1 MGALKNDSGL
11 DIRMLRIFAAVAGAD
26 SLSAAAEALGVTQ
39 SAVSQTIS
47 QIETTLGM
55 RVLDRTRR
63 PYRLTPA
70 GVTLQRQSR
79 QIVDDVDR
87 LIAQVREADL
97 MNRPAIR
104 IGMIDSFAATTGP
117 AIVKRLTQSASQVLV
132 WSGLAYG
139 HAQALLNRQVDIIVT
154 TDALEDVDGLARRAI
169 LNEPFVL
176 VAPTARA
183 DEFARMDL
191 RQLAQAAPFIRF
203 SRRSHFGAMIE
214 RHMRRANVTA
224 PPFLEIDTSDVV
236 MAMIAANLGWAL
248 TTPLCLLQG
257 RSWLDKVAVLPLPGP
272 GLARTLHQG
281 VAPGRV
287 RGDGGRVLAV
297 QPNRAGDGDLS
308 ADQRAAAVAGTADA
322 LVLKGRAHI

>member
-1 MGALKNDSGL
+1 MGALKNDSSL
-11 DIRMLRIFAAVAGAD
+11 DVRMLRIFAAVAAAD
-26 SLSAAAEALGVTQ
+26 SLSAAAQALNITQ
-39 SAVSQTIS
+39 SAVSQTVT
-47 QIETTLGM
+47 QIESILGM

-70 GVTLQRQSR
+70 GVALQRQSR
-79 QIVDDVDR
+79 QIVDDIDR

-154 TDALEDVDGLARRAI
+154 TDALEDVDGLVRRPI
-169 LNEPFVL
+169 LNEPFVV
-176 VAPTARA
+176 VAPAVRA
-183 DEFARMDL
+183 DEFAPLDL
-191 RQLAQAAPFIRF
+191 RQMAQAAPFIRF
-203 SRRSHFGAMIE
+203 SGRSHFGAMIE
-214 RHMRRANVTA
+214 RHLRRCGVTA

-248 TTPLCLLQG
+248 MTPLCLLQG
-257 RSWLDKVAVLPLPGP
+257 RSWLDQVVVLPLPGP
-272 GLARTLHQG
+272 SLARTLHQ
-281 VAPGRV
+281 VSRLEEYQEMADMFWQLSRQALETEIFPQVTTQLPWLGRQM
-287 RGDGGRVLAV
+287 RLC
-297 QPNRAGDGDLS
+297 
-308 ADQRAAAVAGTADA
+308 
-322 LVLKGRAHI
+322 

>member
-55 RVLDRTRR
+55 RVLDRSRR

-191 RQLAQAAPFIRF
+191 RQLAQTAPFIRF

-257 RSWLDKVAVLPLPGP
+257 RSWLDQVAVLPLPGP
-272 GLARTLHQG
+272 GLARTLHQVSRQG
-281 VAPGRV
+281 EFEEM
-287 RGDGGRVLAV
+287 
-297 QPNRAGDGDLS
+297 
-308 ADQRAAAVAGTADA
+308 ADA
-322 LVLKGRAHI
+322 FWQYSRTALETEIFPQINARLPWLGRQMRLC

>member
-1 MGALKNDSGL
+1 MGALKNDSSL
-11 DIRMLRIFAAVAGAD
+11 DIRMLRIFAAVAAAD
-26 SLSAAAEALGVTQ
+26 SLSAAAQALNITQ

-47 QIETTLGM
+47 QIESALGM
-55 RVLDRTRR
+55 RVLDRSRR

-70 GVTLQRQSR
+70 GVTLHRQSR
-79 QIVDDVDR
+79 QIVEDVDR
-87 LIAQVREADL
+87 LISQVREADL

-154 TDALEDVDGLARRAI
+154 TDALDDVDGLARRAI
-169 LNEPFVL
+169 LTEPFAL
-176 VAPTARA
+176 VVPAARA

-191 RQLAQAAPFIRF
+191 RQIAQAAPFIRF
-203 SRRSHFGAMIE
+203 SGRSHFGAMIE
-214 RHMRRANVTA
+214 RHLRRCSVTA

-248 TTPLCLLQG
+248 MTPLCLLQG
-257 RSWLDKVAVLPLPGP
+257 RSWLDQVAVLPLPGP
-272 GLARTLHQG
+272 GLARTLHQ
-281 VAPGRV
+281 VSRQDEFEEMADMFWQISRKALETEIFPQVSAHLPWLGRQM
-287 RGDGGRVLAV
+287 RLC
-297 QPNRAGDGDLS
+297 
-308 ADQRAAAVAGTADA
+308 
-322 LVLKGRAHI
+322 